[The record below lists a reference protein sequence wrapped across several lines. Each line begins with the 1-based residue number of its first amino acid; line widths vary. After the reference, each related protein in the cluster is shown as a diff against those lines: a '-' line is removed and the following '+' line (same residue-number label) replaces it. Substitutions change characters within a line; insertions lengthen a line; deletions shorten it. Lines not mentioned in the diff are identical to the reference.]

1 MSTNVSRRHTT
12 HFQLPTPMPSPPR
25 SSSPTSMLAL
35 FDKSSSLPPP
45 ALFHPI
51 LTPKDELSTNNEYP
65 ILPPPPAPVTVQQQ
79 QQQQPIKT
87 PQPSRDGLA
96 VIQKYISDLE
106 GRDKSIKIIQYAFK
120 LLLHYRWVDSKRWS
134 TMVSHF
140 SQTRKIL
147 RVGHCL
153 GTIRDM
159 MDLYSSSSTT
169 KNHPLRML
177 ATWCGLLIT
186 LGNEVADDLFCFY
199 KMGVFGPTIGKKA
212 EKVSIYCWFLGIFID
227 LKSNLKS
234 LHTLLQQ
241 QRKSK
246 DLSME
251 EQQVHQ
257 QKIFLARVS
266 CTKLMMDGIF
276 CGK

>member
-1 MSTNVSRRHTT
+1 
-12 HFQLPTPMPSPPR
+12 
-25 SSSPTSMLAL
+25 MLAL
-35 FDKSSSLPPP
+35 IDKSSSLPPT

-51 LTPKDELSTNNEYP
+51 LTPKDELNNNNEYLSP
-65 ILPPPPAPVTVQQQ
+65 ILPPPPV
-79 QQQQPIKT
+79 QQPIKT
-87 PQPSRDGLA
+87 PQPSRDVLA

-120 LLLHYRWVDSKRWS
+120 ILLHYRWVDSKRWS

-153 GTIRDM
+153 GTLRDM
-159 MDLYSSSSTT
+159 MDLYSSSPSSA

-199 KMGVFGPTIGKKA
+199 KMGVFGPSIGKKA

-246 DLSME
+246 DLSLE

-276 CGK
+276 CGKWKPVCHLDCY

>member
-1 MSTNVSRRHTT
+1 
-12 HFQLPTPMPSPPR
+12 
-25 SSSPTSMLAL
+25 MLAL
-35 FDKSSSLPPP
+35 FDKASSLPPP

-51 LTPKDELSTNNEYP
+51 LTPKDELTNNNEY
-65 ILPPPPAPVTVQQQ
+65 LSTPPPAAPVTA
-79 QQQQPIKT
+79 QQPIKT
-87 PQPSRDGLA
+87 PQPSRDVLA

-120 LLLHYRWVDSKRWS
+120 ILLHYRWVDSKRWS

-153 GTIRDM
+153 GTIREM
-159 MDLYSSSSTT
+159 MDLYSSST
-169 KNHPLRML
+169 KNNNHPLRML

-199 KMGVFGPTIGKKA
+199 KMGVFGPSLGKKA
-212 EKVSIYCWFLGIFID
+212 EKVSIYCWFVGIFID

-234 LHTLLQQ
+234 LHALLQQ
-241 QRKSK
+241 KRK
-246 DLSME
+246 DLSVE
-251 EQQVHQ
+251 EQHAHQ